1 MAVLSSSV
9 EFAWQAAENLS
20 EGGVVRLLMTALQ
33 QLECLLMTTFPRT
46 ERLLM
51 TILCSA
57 CQCFFLLCLFQ
68 LIFIL
73 FILHQHV
80 IVGLRPDLCC
90 LSLIHSMLPNQT
102 KFACFCR
109 SCYNCWSMFW
119 HVCHFCYLCFSKL
132 LHVVVKVVKCICQS
146 CCMHLSRFVHIFL
159 TLWQTKPCLNLK
171 KIFKIDRPSAVGWR
185 LNSVRPF
192 FPMLQFASLHNFTVF
207 FMQISLRLFEDE
219 NNHWTNLL
227 SF

>member
-68 LIFIL
+68 LTFWAIQFL
-73 FILHQHV
+73 ES
-80 IVGLRPDLCC
+80 PC
-90 LSLIHSMLPNQT
+90 LLVT
-102 KFACFCR
+102 KFA
-109 SCYNCWSMFW
+109 
-119 HVCHFCYLCFSKL
+119 
-132 LHVVVKVVKCICQS
+132 
-146 CCMHLSRFVHIFL
+146 
-159 TLWQTKPCLNLK
+159 
-171 KIFKIDRPSAVGWR
+171 
-185 LNSVRPF
+185 
-192 FPMLQFASLHNFTVF
+192 AS
-207 FMQISLRLFEDE
+207 
-219 NNHWTNLL
+219 
-227 SF
+227 

>member
-68 LIFIL
+68 LVFWAILLYFTSMSLSDSGPIF
-73 FILHQHV
+73 V
-80 IVGLRPDLCC
+80 C
-90 LSLIHSMLPNQT
+90 LSLSHSMLPNQT
-102 KFACFCR
+102 KFTCFCHIVTTVPQC
-109 SCYNCWSMFW
+109 SYICD
-119 HVCHFCYLCFSKL
+119 LCFSKL
-132 LHVVVKVVKCICQS
+132 SHVFVKGLTYVCQS
-146 CCMHLSRFVHIFL
+146 CYVHLLRLVLIFL

-171 KIFKIDRPSAVGWR
+171 KIFEID
-185 LNSVRPF
+185 
-192 FPMLQFASLHNFTVF
+192 
-207 FMQISLRLFEDE
+207 
-219 NNHWTNLL
+219 
-227 SF
+227 

>member
-68 LIFIL
+68 LVFWAILLYFTSMSLSDSGPIF
-73 FILHQHV
+73 V
-80 IVGLRPDLCC
+80 C
-90 LSLIHSMLPNQT
+90 LSLSHSMLPNQT
-102 KFACFCR
+102 KFTCFLSYCCN
-109 SCYNCWSMFW
+109 SSSMFLHLW
-119 HVCHFCYLCFSKL
+119 PLFFKIVTCICKRSYVRLSKL
-132 LHVVVKVVKCICQS
+132 LHAFVKACTYISHPMANKTMPKFEEDFWDWLTF
-146 CCMHLSRFVHIFL
+146 CCWMEAKFS
-159 TLWQTKPCLNLK
+159 QN
-171 KIFKIDRPSAVGWR
+171 
-185 LNSVRPF
+185 F
-192 FPMLQFASLHNFTVF
+192 FSMLQFATLENTVF
-207 FMQISLRLFEDE
+207 MQTSLRLFEDK

>member
-68 LIFIL
+68 LIFWAIL
-73 FILHQHV
+73 LYYTSMSLSDSGPIFV
-80 IVGLRPDLCC
+80 C
-90 LSLIHSMLPNQT
+90 LSLSHSMLPNQT
-102 KFACFCR
+102 KFACFCQ
-109 SCYNCWSMFW
+109 SCYKCSSMFS
-119 HVCHFCYLCFSKL
+119 H
-132 LHVVVKVVKCICQS
+132 
-146 CCMHLSRFVHIFL
+146 
-159 TLWQTKPCLNLK
+159 
-171 KIFKIDRPSAVGWR
+171 
-185 LNSVRPF
+185 
-192 FPMLQFASLHNFTVF
+192 
-207 FMQISLRLFEDE
+207 
-219 NNHWTNLL
+219 
-227 SF
+227 

>member
-68 LIFIL
+68 LIFQAVYFPKMCALKMKYVLRVSKIK
-73 FILHQHV
+73 LHLLYFE
-80 IVGLRPDLCC
+80 IELLAII
-90 LSLIHSMLPNQT
+90 S
-102 KFACFCR
+102 AC
-109 SCYNCWSMFW
+109 
-119 HVCHFCYLCFSKL
+119 
-132 LHVVVKVVKCICQS
+132 
-146 CCMHLSRFVHIFL
+146 
-159 TLWQTKPCLNLK
+159 
-171 KIFKIDRPSAVGWR
+171 
-185 LNSVRPF
+185 
-192 FPMLQFASLHNFTVF
+192 
-207 FMQISLRLFEDE
+207 
-219 NNHWTNLL
+219 
-227 SF
+227 